1 MRFQFW
7 GVRGSIPTP
16 GEKTLT
22 YGGNTTCIEVRG
34 DNNEL
39 LVLDGGT
46 GIFQLAQT
54 LFAEFPVQVNI
65 FLTHTHW
72 DHIQGLPMFTPIFVP
87 GNQVTIHGPADVSDP
102 DGRRGIK
109 TVLARQMEYAYF
121 PVKESELKAQMR
133 YVDLKEGQEIQIGS
147 LLVRSQM
154 LTHPVLNYGYR
165 IECNGKSL
173 VFTGDYEWP
182 YNIYAPEDAEYA
194 DVEAI
199 LAEERARTLKF
210 FAGAD
215 VLIIDT
221 AYTQEEYPSRKGW
234 GHGVFDFSIAAGIEA
249 KVKRLY
255 LTHHEPTRSDA
266 ALEQA
271 FEAAMARHPHDPNA
285 IEIRLAR
292 EGFSLEL

>member
-1 MRFQFW
+1 MKFRFW
-7 GVRGSIPTP
+7 GVRGSIATP
-16 GEKTLT
+16 GAKTLK

-34 DNNEL
+34 DHNEL

-54 LFAEFPVQVNI
+54 LFGEFPVQVNI

-133 YVDLKEGQEIQIGS
+133 YVDLREHQEIQIGS
-147 LLVRSQM
+147 LRIRNQM

-182 YNIYAPEDAEYA
+182 YNIYEPEDPEYP

-199 LAEERARTLKF
+199 ITEERARTLGF
-210 FAGAD
+210 FQDAD

-221 AYTQEEYPSRKGW
+221 AYTLEEYPKRKGW
-234 GHGVFDFSIAAGIEA
+234 GHGVFDASIQAGIQA

-255 LTHHEPTRSDA
+255 LTHHEPTRSDD

-271 FEAAMARHPHDPNA
+271 FATAMARNPHDPTRIQ
-285 IEIRLAR
+285 IELAR
-292 EGFSLEL
+292 EGEMLDI